1 MNIRQLLTSTA
12 VRRAARRMLQEAL
25 EGKMQCW
32 TIEMGKLPEIADLV
46 ATITRRN
53 YPSLAIPFHSRWRHF
68 DMGGVDR
75 WGALKQHWGPL
86 PPCELA
92 RCAFDLVIP
101 SVLSDAGSGG
111 RWSFADPDTGK
122 TFTSSEGLALA
133 SLQLYQSLIA
143 ASPPG
148 VLEAALLESL
158 TEEHFARL
166 FQVSEANPLAGVAG
180 RVVLLRALGATCRA
194 GPAAFAMEGPARP
207 GGLVDA
213 MFAKSHNGSIA
224 APDMLAIVLDALGPI
239 WPSRLTLQDIPLGD
253 SWIYTPWQMGAEPDA
268 DSIVPFHKL
277 SQWLTFSLIEPLQQ
291 AGLTVTDIDGL
302 TGLAEYRNG
311 GLFVDGGVL
320 RLKEPRMQAQFHG
333 ADSPLVIEWRA
344 LTVALL
350 DRLQPLVAERLGLR
364 PEDFP
369 LPCLLEGGSWAA
381 GRSIAHQLR
390 LDRSPPIT
398 ILSDGTV
405 F

>member
-1 MNIRQLLTSTA
+1 MNVRQLLTSAA
-12 VRRAARRMLQEAL
+12 VRHAAHRMLQEAPA
-25 EGKMQCW
+25 GKLQCW
-32 TIEMGKLPEIADLV
+32 TIDMDRLPEVADLV

-68 DMGGVDR
+68 DVGGVDR
-75 WGALKQHWGPL
+75 WAALQRHWGPL
-86 PPCELA
+86 PPRELA
-92 RCAFDLVIP
+92 RRAFDLVIP

-111 RWSFADPDTGK
+111 RWSFVDPYTGQN
-122 TFTSSEGLALA
+122 FTSSEGLALA
-133 SLQLYQSLIA
+133 SLQLYQSLVD
-143 ASPPG
+143 ASPSG
-148 VLEAALLESL
+148 VLEAALLETL
-158 TEEHFARL
+158 TEERFARL
-166 FQVSEANPLAGVAG
+166 FQVSDAKPLAGVPG
-180 RVVLLRALGATCRA
+180 RVALLRALGVTCRSR
-194 GPAAFAMEGPARP
+194 PDAFALEGPARP

-213 MFAKSHNGSIA
+213 MLAKSHNGSIT

-239 WPSRLTLQDIPLGD
+239 WPSRLTLQGVPLGD
-253 SWIYTPWQMGAEPDA
+253 SWIYPPWQVGTRPDE

-320 RLKEPRMQAQFHG
+320 RLKEPRMQAQSHG
-333 ADSPLVIEWRA
+333 ADSLLVIEWRA

-350 DRLQPLVAERLGLR
+350 DRLQPLVAERLGLTA
-364 PEDFP
+364 EEFP

-381 GRSIAHQLR
+381 GRYIAHQLR
-390 LDRSPPIT
+390 QDRSPPIT
-398 ILSDGTV
+398 IISDGTV